1 MFSYQNCS
9 TSYHLTIKFAII
21 IEVAATII
29 EVSLN
34 SNLELYGQNFKE
46 NSNYYLF

>member
-9 TSYHLTIKFAII
+9 TSYHLTIKFAIT
-21 IEVAATII
+21 IEVVATII

-34 SNLELYGQNFKE
+34 SNLGLYGRNFIE
-46 NSNYYLF
+46 NSNYY